1 MKAKRTALLGVLACL
16 VGAAASAQ
24 LAPDNGGDIGLFTMP
39 TADQPQPGHFTL
51 GTYAWLQQLT
61 AGSLFD
67 QSIPEQNRVYRQ
79 LSFEGSV
86 GYGVTRHWSIFASFG
101 WDQFKS
107 RGGWE
112 GGGINGIPF
121 ENPFTVSQGRK
132 LRLGT
137 KVSFFSDADPDF
149 GVGLWLTSHIPVN
162 NSADVQTQNFDGS
175 GSINSRRTDWEWGG
189 VVTKGVFS
197 GMASYLLS
205 GRQDLDVRPPNQ
217 LRFAVGVDVPMPSVS
232 SLHVIGELDYT
243 IQDGGDLP
251 QPNYSMMNAGIRY
264 WIGRTG
270 VAISTAFGVNMNL
283 LFGHGNNPAPWG
295 GYMAVTYAA
304 FPPLPPPPVVVP
316 APAVVEEIQIETAAP
331 AGPAAAPA
339 PPPPPTPRKT
349 TDEILFDALSSRLT
363 NIAKAT
369 LDGIALR
376 MKNDLNS
383 TAAITGYSDTSG
395 KEDLNVAISAKRA
408 EAAKEYLVT
417 RHGIDPNR
425 ITTSAKGSQ
434 DAVNRN
440 ETPEE
445 RAKNRRAVIVVT
457 LISGA

>member
-24 LAPDNGGDIGLFTMP
+24 LAPDNGGDIGLFSMP
-39 TADQPQPGHFTL
+39 TADQPEPGHFTL

-61 AGSLFD
+61 AGQLPD
-67 QSIPEQNRVYRQ
+67 QTTPEQNRVFRQ
-79 LSFEGSV
+79 LAFEGSV
-86 GYGVTRHWSIFASFG
+86 GFGFTRHWSIFASFG

-107 RGGWE
+107 RGGWQ

-137 KVSFFSDADPDF
+137 KVSFFSEADPDF
-149 GVGLWLTSHIPVN
+149 GIGLWLTSHIPVN
-162 NSADVQTQNFDGS
+162 NSADVESENFDGEAN
-175 GSINSRRTDWEWGG
+175 INSRRTDWEWGG

-197 GMASYLLS
+197 GMVSYILA
-205 GRQDLDVRPPNQ
+205 GEHDLDVRPPNQ
-217 LRFAVGVDVPMPSVS
+217 LRFGVGVDVPIGSIE
-232 SLHVIGELDYT
+232 SLHMIGEIDYT

-251 QPNYSMMNAGIRY
+251 MPNYSMMNAGIRY
-264 WIGRTG
+264 WIGKTG

-283 LFGHGNNPAPWG
+283 LLSHGNNPAPWG

-304 FPPLPPPPVVVP
+304 FPPPPPPPVMVPPP
-316 APAVVEEIQIETAAP
+316 APVEQVEIETAAP
-331 AGPAAAPA
+331 APAAASPA
-339 PPPPPTPRKT
+339 PPPPPTPKKT
-349 TDEILFDALSSRLT
+349 TDEIFFDPMSARLT

-369 LDGIALR
+369 LDGVALR

-383 TAAITGYSDTSG
+383 TAAVTGYSDTSG
-395 KEDLNVAISAKRA
+395 KEDLNVAMSAKRA

-425 ITTSAKGSQ
+425 ITTSARGSQ
-434 DAVNRN
+434 DAASDNA
-440 ETPEE
+440 TPEG

>member
-1 MKAKRTALLGVLACL
+1 
-16 VGAAASAQ
+16 
-24 LAPDNGGDIGLFTMP
+24 
-39 TADQPQPGHFTL
+39 
-51 GTYAWLQQLT
+51 
-61 AGSLFD
+61 
-67 QSIPEQNRVYRQ
+67 
-79 LSFEGSV
+79 
-86 GYGVTRHWSIFASFG
+86 
-101 WDQFKS
+101 
-107 RGGWE
+107 
-112 GGGINGIPF
+112 
-121 ENPFTVSQGRK
+121 
-132 LRLGT
+132 
-137 KVSFFSDADPDF
+137 
-149 GVGLWLTSHIPVN
+149 
-162 NSADVQTQNFDGS
+162 
-175 GSINSRRTDWEWGG
+175 
-189 VVTKGVFS
+189 
-197 GMASYLLS
+197 
-205 GRQDLDVRPPNQ
+205 
-217 LRFAVGVDVPMPSVS
+217 
-232 SLHVIGELDYT
+232 
-243 IQDGGDLP
+243 
-251 QPNYSMMNAGIRY
+251 
-264 WIGRTG
+264 
-270 VAISTAFGVNMNL
+270 
-283 LFGHGNNPAPWG
+283 
-295 GYMAVTYAA
+295 
-304 FPPLPPPPVVVP
+304 VVVP

>member
-24 LAPDNGGDIGLFTMP
+24 LAPDNGGDIGLLTMP
-39 TADQPQPGHFTL
+39 SAWQPEPGHFTL

-61 AGSLFD
+61 AGELFE
-67 QSIPEQNRVYRQ
+67 QATPEQNRVYSQ
-79 LSFEGSV
+79 LAFEGSV
-86 GYGVTRHWSIFASFG
+86 GWGFTKNWSIFASFG

-132 LRLGT
+132 LRIGT
-137 KVSFFSDADPDF
+137 KVSFFTDPKSDF
-149 GVGLWLTSHIPVN
+149 GIGLWLTGHIPVT
-162 NSADVQTQNFDGS
+162 NSADVETQNFNGEAN
-175 GSINSRRTDWEWGG
+175 INSRRTDWEWGG
-189 VVTKGVFS
+189 VVSKGVIS
-197 GMASYLLS
+197 GMVSYTLS
-205 GRQDLDVRPPNQ
+205 GRHDLDIRPPNQ
-217 LRFAVGVDVPMPSVS
+217 LRFALGADVPIVLA
-232 SLHVIGELDYT
+232 SLHLIGELDYT
-243 IQDGGDLP
+243 VQDGGDLP
-251 QPNYSMMNAGIRY
+251 MPNYSMMNAGVRF
-264 WIGRTG
+264 WIGQTG
-270 VAISTAFGVNMNL
+270 IAVSSAFGVNMNL
-283 LFGHGNNPAPWG
+283 LLSHGNNPAPWG
-295 GYMAVTYAA
+295 GYMSVTYAA
-304 FPPLPPPPVVVP
+304 FPPPPPPAVIVP
-316 APAVVEEIQIETAAP
+316 PPPPPAAVEEIKIETAAP
-331 AGPAAAPA
+331 AAPA
-339 PPPPPTPRKT
+339 PPPPPTPKKT
-349 TDEILFDALSSRLT
+349 TDEIYFDTMSSRLT

-383 TAAITGYSDTSG
+383 TAAVTGYADTSG

-434 DAVNRN
+434 DPVNKN
-440 ETPEE
+440 DTAEE